1 MPLRLPRTC
10 TQTWKF
16 GPGPAAQ
23 GATAHGPEHALARA
37 SRPNATGV
45 AFTADVRLGV
55 AIVMRARSEYAMAIA
70 TRSEI
75 EIEAAPE
82 DVGMSTV
89 GLRNVSRLVQSYIDD
104 EKFPGAISL
113 VARRGKVVHFETYG
127 DMDRERQKPMC
138 SDTIFRFYSM
148 TKPIAS
154 VGLMMLYEQGKFQL
168 EDPASK
174 FIPEL
179 KDLKV
184 LVGGTADNYQVRDA
198 TRQISVRDLL
208 MHTSGLVGRDTQSPV
223 AELYRRAGLAGA
235 DSGFTLAEMVRRLA
249 AIPLEVDPG
258 LRWIYG
264 ISTDVVG
271 YLCEVLSGVPF
282 DRYLEER
289 ILGPLGMV
297 DTSFS
302 VPESKV
308 DRFAANYAPQSGRP
322 RYRLVDDP
330 PRSPYTRPRTF
341 FSGSGGLVSTAAD
354 YLRFCRMLANGGQL
368 DGVRIIGPRTL
379 RLMTINHLPD
389 GRDLATVAQTAGET
403 AREGVGFGLG
413 FAVLLDQ
420 AVAKI
425 IGTPGEFYWGGAAS
439 TAFLVNPAEE
449 LIMIFLT
456 QLRPSSTYPIR
467 RELRA
472 TIYSAIVD

>member
-1 MPLRLPRTC
+1 
-10 TQTWKF
+10 
-16 GPGPAAQ
+16 
-23 GATAHGPEHALARA
+23 
-37 SRPNATGV
+37 
-45 AFTADVRLGV
+45 
-55 AIVMRARSEYAMAIA
+55 MAIA
-70 TRSEI
+70 TRNEI

-82 DVGMSTV
+82 DVGMSTA
-89 GLRNVSRLVQSYIDD
+89 GLRNVSGLVQRYIDD
-104 EKFPGAISL
+104 GKLPGAISL

-127 DMDRERQKPMC
+127 NMDAERSRPMR

-168 EDPASK
+168 EDAASK

-179 KDLKV
+179 QGLKV
-184 LVGGTADNYQVRDA
+184 FAGGTADTYQVREA
-198 TRQISVRDLL
+198 AREMTVRDLL
-208 MHTSGLVGRDTQSPV
+208 MHTSGLVARDTQSPV
-223 AELYRRAGLAGA
+223 GELYRRAGFAGA
-235 DSGFTLAEMVRRLA
+235 DSPFTLTEMVRRLS
-249 AIPLEVDPG
+249 AIPLGVDPG
-258 LRWIYG
+258 SQWIYG
-264 ISTDVVG
+264 ISTDLVG
-271 YLCEVLSGVPF
+271 YLCEVLTGLPF
-282 DRYLEER
+282 ERYLEEQ

-308 DRFAANYAPQSGRP
+308 DRFAANYAPRAGTP

-330 PRSPYTRPRTF
+330 LSSPYTRPRTY

-354 YLRFCRMLANGGQL
+354 YLRFCRMLSNGGHL
-368 DGVRIIGPRTL
+368 EGVRIIGPRTL
-379 RLMTINHLPD
+379 RLMTINHLP
-389 GRDLATVAQTAGET
+389 GGKDLATMAQTAGET

-413 FAVLLDQ
+413 FAVLIDQ
-420 AVAKI
+420 AVAQI

-439 TAFLVNPAEE
+439 TAFFVNPVED

-456 QLRPSSTYPIR
+456 QLRPSSTYPLR

-472 TIYSAIVD
+472 TIYSAITD

>member
-1 MPLRLPRTC
+1 
-10 TQTWKF
+10 
-16 GPGPAAQ
+16 
-23 GATAHGPEHALARA
+23 
-37 SRPNATGV
+37 
-45 AFTADVRLGV
+45 
-55 AIVMRARSEYAMAIA
+55 
-70 TRSEI
+70 
-75 EIEAAPE
+75 
-82 DVGMSTV
+82 MSTS
-89 GLRNVSRLVQSYIDD
+89 GLRNVAGLVQSYIDD
-104 EKFPGAISL
+104 GKLPGAISL

-127 DMDRERQKPMC
+127 NMDDERRKPMR

-168 EDPASK
+168 DDPASK

-179 KDLKV
+179 RGLKV
-184 LVGGTADNYQVRDA
+184 LAGGTTNDFQVRDA
-198 TRQISVRDLL
+198 AREMTVRDLL
-208 MHTSGLVGRDTQSPV
+208 MHTSGLVGRDAQSPV
-223 AELYRRAGLAGA
+223 GELYRRAGFAGS
-235 DSGFTLAEMVRRLA
+235 DSQFTLAEMVHKLSE
-249 AIPLEVDPG
+249 IPLEVDPG
-258 LRWIYG
+258 SQWIYG
-264 ISTDVVG
+264 ISTDLVG
-271 YLCEVLSGVPF
+271 YLCEVLSGLAF
-282 DRYLEER
+282 DRYLQER
-289 ILGPLGMV
+289 ILGPLGMP

-302 VPESKV
+302 VPESRV
-308 DRFAANYAPQSGRP
+308 DRFAANYAPQAGPR

-330 PRSPYTRPRTF
+330 LSSPYTRPRMY

-379 RLMTINHLPD
+379 RLMTINHLP
-389 GRDLATVAQTAGET
+389 GGKDLATVAQTAGET

-413 FAVLLDQ
+413 FAVLFDQ
-420 AVAKI
+420 AVAQI

-439 TAFLVNPAEE
+439 TAFFVNPVED

-472 TIYSAIVD
+472 TIYSAITD